1 MPGWGPYSRKPCSGA
16 SGKPAAP
23 SQPPAL
29 RCRALYFQLLPVI
42 PFLASAAQKHLR
54 AKGLFLLLHCT
65 QGNRSLEGRTCPK
78 SCREQGPRAHALTQ
92 AEGPCPHQGPCQL
105 RAHPAL
111 GASRLQSLGTLGVF
125 GLASRSLCHE
135 TIFPSM
141 GLGQGWDLD
150 WGLGFVSRGGP
161 RSGGIWR
168 GFLSTATTPS
178 PATSLHFPGTPSKHI
193 KPLLRLQGGACIF
206 GFQSVKANA
215 FGHIVRHNFQDLYLA
230 SFFQGDGCSQ
240 PWFLFWASQV
250 AAQPPF

>member
-1 MPGWGPYSRKPCSGA
+1 M
-16 SGKPAAP
+16 
-23 SQPPAL
+23 
-29 RCRALYFQLLPVI
+29 
-42 PFLASAAQKHLR
+42 
-54 AKGLFLLLHCT
+54 
-65 QGNRSLEGRTCPK
+65 
-78 SCREQGPRAHALTQ
+78 
-92 AEGPCPHQGPCQL
+92 
-105 RAHPAL
+105 
-111 GASRLQSLGTLGVF
+111 F

-215 FGHIVRHNFQDLYLA
+215 FGHVVRHNFQDLYLA
-230 SFFQGDGCSQ
+230 SFFQVGWLQLALVPILGIPGGS
-240 PWFLFWASQV
+240 PASLLRPAFL
-250 AAQPPF
+250 AA